1 MKSIFRTTIHA
12 FTIISLCSGLYACN
26 NNPDRIPN
34 YTQGTGANT
43 TGGVEKTSRGQD
55 IFETRCAACHGR
67 SGDAMTNGAAN
78 LRNSVLD
85 SIGIAN
91 TIRNGRNGQMPPFTN
106 AVLPDSDLGQVEM
119 YIKTFR
125 DYKK

>member
-1 MKSIFRTTIHA
+1 MKSIFGTSILTL
-12 FTIISLCSGLYACN
+12 TVISLLSGLYACN

-34 YTQGTGANT
+34 YTQGSGANT
-43 TGGVEKTSRGQD
+43 SAGVENTSRGQE
-55 IFETRCAACHGR
+55 IFEARCAACHGR

-78 LRNSVLD
+78 LHNSILD

-91 TIRNGRNGQMPPFTN
+91 TIRNGRNGQMPPFTD

-125 DYKK
+125 DYK